1 MALSEATIR
10 FNFKKAL
17 QQAEQL
23 DQIANNL
30 SKLSTGDLNG
40 TLQVVS
46 ANWKGQNASAYL
58 EKGGKLQGN
67 IKTSAKELHNVAAD
81 IRTIARRVYNAEMRA
96 LAIAQARKY
105 K

>member
-1 MALSEATIR
+1 MASEATIR
-10 FNFKKAL
+10 FNFQKAL
-17 QQAEQL
+17 AQADQL
-23 DQIANNL
+23 DTIANNL
-30 SKLSTGDLNG
+30 NKISSGDLNG

-67 IKTSAKELHNVAAD
+67 IGTTAKDLHSIASD
-81 IRTIARRVYNAEMRA
+81 IRIIAKRVYRAEMAA
-96 LAIAQARKY
+96 LEIAQIRKY

>member
-1 MALSEATIR
+1 MASEATIL
-10 FNFKKAL
+10 FNFQKAL
-17 QQAEQL
+17 AQADQL
-23 DQIANNL
+23 DTIANNL
-30 SKLSTGDLNG
+30 NKISSGDLNG

-67 IKTSAKELHNVAAD
+67 IGTTAKDLHSIASD
-81 IRTIARRVYNAEMRA
+81 IRIIAKRVYRAEMAA
-96 LAIAQARKY
+96 LEIAQIRKY

>member
-1 MALSEATIR
+1 MASEATIR
-10 FNFKKAL
+10 FNFQKAL
-17 QQAEQL
+17 AQADQL
-23 DQIANNL
+23 DTIANNL
-30 SKLSTGDLNG
+30 NKISSGDLNG

-67 IKTSAKELHNVAAD
+67 IGTTAKDLHSIASD
-81 IRTIARRVYNAEMRA
+81 IRIIAKRVYSAEMAA
-96 LAIAQARKY
+96 LEIAQIRKY